1 MKVIDIQGDAGR
13 SAVFIGERLKALE
26 KYVSAEKAL
35 IITDNHVREIYQKDF
50 PPWEIM
56 EIGTGEEVK
65 TLDTVRFLYDRLVAL
80 EADRTSF
87 IVGIGGGI
95 VCDIAGF
102 VASTYLRGLRFGF
115 VSSTLLSQ
123 VDASVGGKNGVN
135 FRGYKNMVG
144 VFNQPEF
151 VICDTNLLKT
161 LPTEELQNGFS
172 EIVKHAAL
180 GDAEMFSYL
189 EDHYEKALELDP
201 VAIEKLVYD
210 SISIKSSIVNR
221 DARETGERRKL
232 NFGHTFGHALERLTG
247 FPHGRAVSV
256 GMVVASEL
264 SVKKGYLSS
273 EEAGRIERLLQRLG
287 LPTRHSI
294 DRKKVLEA
302 LRKDKKK
309 EGEDIH
315 FVYLQG
321 LGHAVVERTPFREL
335 EDLEAVGIENRW
347 ASDQKSFTE

>member
-1 MKVIDIQGDAGR
+1 VKVIDIYGDTGH
-13 SAVFIGERLKALE
+13 SAIFIGERLKELE
-26 KYVSAEKAL
+26 KYVSAGRVV
-35 IITDNHVREIYQKDF
+35 IITDNHVRQLYQKDF
-50 PPWEIM
+50 PPWDVI
-56 EIGTGEEVK
+56 EIGTGEEIK

-80 EADRTSF
+80 EADRSSF
-87 IVGIGGGI
+87 ILGIGGGI

-135 FRGYKNMVG
+135 FEGYKNMVG

-161 LPTEELQNGFS
+161 LTAEELQNGFS

-180 GDAEMFSYL
+180 GNAELFSYI
-189 EDHYEKALELDP
+189 EEHYEEALDLDTMT
-201 VAIEKLVYD
+201 IEKLVYD
-210 SISIKSSIVNR
+210 SICIKSSIVNR
-221 DARETGERRKL
+221 DAREAGERRKL
-232 NFGHTFGHALERLTG
+232 NFGHTFGHAFEKIKRI
-247 FPHGRAVSV
+247 PHGKAVSV
-256 GMVVASEL
+256 GMVVASDL

-273 EEAGRIERLLQRLG
+273 EEAGRIKRLLQRLG
-287 LPTRHSI
+287 LPTGLSI
-294 DRKKVLEA
+294 DRKKVLAA

-321 LGHAVVERTPFREL
+321 LGHAVVKKTPFREL
-335 EDLEAVGIENRW
+335 EDLEGMALENNC
-347 ASDQKSFTE
+347 SGD

>member
-1 MKVIDIQGDAGR
+1 MKVIDIRADTGH
-13 SAVFIGERLKALE
+13 SAVFIGEGLDKLE
-26 KYVSAEKAL
+26 KYISAEKAV
-35 IITDNHVREIYQKDF
+35 IITDNHVRRLYQKDF
-50 PPWEIM
+50 PPWDVI
-56 EIGTGEEVK
+56 EIGTGEEIK

-80 EADRTSF
+80 EADRSSV

-135 FRGYKNMVG
+135 FGGYKNMVG

-151 VICDTNLLKT
+151 VLCDTNLLKT
-161 LPTEELQNGFS
+161 LPVEELQNGFS

-180 GDAEMFSYL
+180 GNSELFSYI
-189 EDHYEKALELDP
+189 EGHYEKALDLDP
-201 VAIEKLVYD
+201 VTIEKLVYN

-232 NFGHTFGHALERLTG
+232 NFGHTFGHAFEKLTRI
-247 FPHGRAVSV
+247 PHGKAVSV

-273 EEAGRIERLLQRLG
+273 EEAGRIKRLLQRLG
-287 LPTRHSI
+287 LPTGLSI
-294 DRKKVLEA
+294 DREKVLAA

-321 LGHAVVERTPFREL
+321 LGHAVVEKIPFREL
-335 EDLEAVGIENRW
+335 ENWEGMGFENHWVG
-347 ASDQKSFTE
+347 D